1 MAPLRAESAAGGRGI
16 PATRAGGPSAL
27 RLLLLLGAILK
38 PQESVA
44 QLLTTPGSLESKA
57 IRRPQ
62 ESEAQLLTTP
72 GSLESVPTGEMMEEY
87 GEKIELCWLHYTA
100 YMDSIKGDWCDWAII
115 SRPYSDL
122 QNCLEQ
128 NADRFHLG
136 FPNPMAEEFIF
147 ETHQIHFA
155 NCSLV
160 QPTLSDPPEDVL
172 LAMIIAPI
180 CLIPFLVTLVVWRS
194 KDNETQA

>member
-1 MAPLRAESAAGGRGI
+1 MARLRAESAAGGRWI

-27 RLLLLLGAILK
+27 RLLLLLGAVRK

-44 QLLTTPGSLESKA
+44 QLFTTPGVLESERK
-57 IRRPQ
+57 
-62 ESEAQLLTTP
+62 
-72 GSLESVPTGEMMEEY
+72 MNEEY
-87 GEKIELCWLHYTA
+87 RDRIEDCWENYTD
-100 YMDSIKGDWCDWAII
+100 YMDSIKGDWCNWAII
-115 SRPYSDL
+115 SRPYSFL
-122 QNCLEQ
+122 QNCLEE
-128 NADRFHLG
+128 NAERFHLG
-136 FPNPMAEEFIF
+136 FPNSMAEHFIF
-147 ETHQIHFA
+147 QTHQIHFA

>member
-1 MAPLRAESAAGGRGI
+1 MARLRAESAAGGRWI

-27 RLLLLLGAILK
+27 RLLLLLGAVLK
-38 PQESVA
+38 PQGAAA
-44 QLLTTPGSLESKA
+44 QLLTTPGSLES
-57 IRRPQ
+57 
-62 ESEAQLLTTP
+62 E
-72 GSLESVPTGEMMEEY
+72 VPTGKMNEEY
-87 GEKIELCWLHYTA
+87 RDRIEDCWENYTD
-100 YMDSIKGDWCDWAII
+100 YMDSIKGDWCNWAII
-115 SRPYSDL
+115 SRPYSFL
-122 QNCLEQ
+122 QNCLEE
-128 NADRFHLG
+128 NAERFHLG
-136 FPNPMAEEFIF
+136 FPNSMAEHFIF
-147 ETHQIHFA
+147 QTHQIHFA

>member
-1 MAPLRAESAAGGRGI
+1 MAPLRAESAAGGPWI
-16 PATRAGGPSAL
+16 PATRAGRPSAL
-27 RLLLLLGAILK
+27 RFLLLLGAILK
-38 PQESVA
+38 PQDSVA
-44 QLLTTPGSLESKA
+44 QLLTTPGSLESEEKTM
-57 IRRPQ
+57 
-62 ESEAQLLTTP
+62 EA
-72 GSLESVPTGEMMEEY
+72 Y
-87 GEKIELCWLHYTA
+87 IENIVLCWQLYKN

-128 NADRFHLG
+128 NADHFGLG
-136 FPNPMAEEFIF
+136 FPNPIAEQYIF

-160 QPTLSDPPEDVL
+160 QPTFSDPPEDVL

-194 KDNETQA
+194 KDSEAQT

>member
-1 MAPLRAESAAGGRGI
+1 MARLRAESAAGGRWI

-27 RLLLLLGAILK
+27 RLLLLLGAVLKPQDGAAQLLATPSSLESEAVRK
-38 PQESVA
+38 PQESMA
-44 QLLTTPGSLESKA
+44 ELLATPSSLV
-57 IRRPQ
+57 
-62 ESEAQLLTTP
+62 SEKKMT
-72 GSLESVPTGEMMEEY
+72 EEY
-87 GEKIELCWLHYTA
+87 RDRIGGCWQNYTD
-100 YMDSIKGDWCDWAII
+100 YMDSIKGDWCNWAII
-115 SRPYSDL
+115 SRPYSNL

-128 NADRFHLG
+128 NADHFHLG
-136 FPNPMAEEFIF
+136 FPNSMAEQVIF
-147 ETHQIHFA
+147 QTHQIHFA

-180 CLIPFLVTLVVWRS
+180 CLIPFLVTLMVWRS